1 MMLRPVRPSTLSVGV
16 IVATMAITIA
26 LLSQSGRAQFVV
38 YDPTNY
44 IQALARYAQLVQ
56 QYRFWVAQAQR
67 LPVDLANRYRLAP
80 VRWQTHDAARI
91 YTYAEPILSALNS
104 GDPTGVLYDVSTDQ
118 LDTLDD
124 FVSSVPLELRPRL
137 RLSYGAIQFEDSVAK
152 TAIDQVGTTRTNGS
166 FALGTIQN
174 MEDDAV
180 SSFDDFH
187 TQTALLNKING
198 AGVLALRLDE
208 TVSQLQMHILEQLLV
223 QNKRSRDAEAEL
235 MDAHLFQWRYGAAY
249 GHDLFSNSAAEL
261 DSWRLR

>member
-1 MMLRPVRPSTLSVGV
+1 MMLRLVRRSKLAVAIFAAST
-16 IVATMAITIA
+16 AIMIA
-26 LLSQSGRAQFVV
+26 LLPDSGRAQFVV

-56 QYRFWVAQAQR
+56 QYRFWVAQARR
-67 LPVDLANRYRLAP
+67 LPVDLASRYRLAP
-80 VRWQTHDAARI
+80 VRWQTHDVARI
-91 YTYAEPILSALNS
+91 YTYAEPILSALNI

-118 LDTLDD
+118 LDPLDD
-124 FVSSVPLELRPRL
+124 LVSSVPPDLRPRL

-166 FALGTIQN
+166 FALSTIQA

-180 SSFDDFH
+180 SSVDDFH

-208 TVSQLQMHILEQLLV
+208 TASQLQMHILEQLLV

-249 GHDLFSNSAAEL
+249 GHDLFSHSAAEL